1 MEIMLMRNIY
11 TDMENLL
18 AQVIQYM
25 NTNMLLSRFPS
36 LYMLFD
42 ISEESSISFH
52 SDQVPFK
59 GTMNIYKELMRIE
72 RQVLMESDHHIFFT
86 AAPVFITD
94 PVRCKECDGAISC
107 DLFDYHQ
114 YTADGK
120 EACMLH
126 VRRLDIGFVYRDG
139 MLKIRRFFTDAI
151 QTYEPWFYMEKHPAE
166 QAFEVFDSV
175 GPIDA
180 EDYIALKKTHN
191 YLWDRLLE
199 TEEASAEGGT
209 DAAAVL
215 KRILRDASLRDEK
228 YPATG
233 ITGLLCVDMEK
244 DSGSAKCSQMVE
256 VFRIV
261 ENASSMKLVRSL
273 WQVQTECGYRDG
285 DWAITKVAAQPVM
298 YLPLSDYIPGV
309 RYDRWSMGPKTWD
322 LVNEPM
328 PGGKPEDL
336 YEIENIMGEWAIHGR
351 RGDLSGF
358 AGKYMTNPALTPQ
371 LAIMSQGETTP
382 VREGIEAIRERFAG
396 MDARFRN
403 HRYSMHVPTT
413 PVVEVSADGRH
424 AVGTWYDH
432 SATCLASGEETRFP
446 YMVFVARYRHEF
458 VKIDQK
464 WYVKRFYWEPLIH
477 LREWELDLA
486 HTDGWA
492 ARDDDRNYP
501 EPLELFESE
510 S

>member
-1 MEIMLMRNIY
+1 MRNIY

-18 AQVIQYM
+18 AQVVQYL
-25 NTNMLLSRFPS
+25 NTNLLLSRFPS

-52 SDQVPFK
+52 SDQAPFK
-59 GTMNIYKELMRIE
+59 GTMNIYKELLRIE
-72 RQVLMESDHHIFFT
+72 HQVLTESDRHIFFT
-86 AAPVFITD
+86 AAPVFVTD
-94 PVRCKECDGAISC
+94 PARCRGCDGAISC

-114 YTADGK
+114 CSIGGND
-120 EACMLH
+120 ACLLH

-139 MLKIRRFFTDAI
+139 ILKIRTFCTDAI
-151 QTYEPWFYMEKHPAE
+151 QTYEPWFYGEKHPSGH
-166 QAFEVFDSV
+166 AFEVFDSV

-180 EDYIALKKTHN
+180 DDYTGLKKVHN

-199 TEEASAEGGT
+199 SKEAQAEGET
-209 DAAAVL
+209 DAAGIL
-215 KRILRDASLRDEK
+215 KRILRDSSIKEEQ
-228 YPATG
+228 YPAIG
-233 ITGLLCVDMEK
+233 ITGLLCADVEK
-244 DSGSAKCSQMVE
+244 ENGYARCSQTVE

-261 ENASSMKLVRSL
+261 ENASSLQLVRSL
-273 WQVQTECGYRDG
+273 WQVQSECRFRDG
-285 DWAITKVAAQPVM
+285 AWAIVQIAAQPVM
-298 YLPLSDYIPGV
+298 YLPLSDYMPGV
-309 RYDRWSMGPKTWD
+309 RYDRWSMGPKEWD
-322 LVNEPM
+322 LVNSPM
-328 PGGKPEDL
+328 PGGTPEDL
-336 YEIENIMGEWAIHGR
+336 YGIENIMGAWAVHGR
-351 RGDLSGF
+351 RGNLSGF
-358 AGKYMTNPALTPQ
+358 AEKYMTHPALTPV

-382 VREGIEAIRERFAG
+382 VREGVEAIRERFAG

-413 PVVEVSADGRH
+413 PVVEVSADGMH

-432 SATCLASGEETRFP
+432 SATCLASGDETSFP

-458 VKIDQK
+458 VKINQE

-477 LREWELDLA
+477 LEEWKLDLT

-492 ARDDDRNYP
+492 AREDDRNYP
-501 EPLELFESE
+501 EPLELFTSE